1 MTKYLVDLEFCK
13 VSIIC
18 VSVELETYNGKNNT
32 QFSHMPLSNT
42 LNNIV
47 KKFLYRVT
55 VTLGEIEK
63 QSLYKYGI
71 AIGCMSISVHRFF
84 YKVFK
89 SRH

>member
-1 MTKYLVDLEFCK
+1 M
-13 VSIIC
+13 
-18 VSVELETYNGKNNT
+18 SVELETYNGKNNT

-42 LNNIV
+42 LNNNIV
-47 KKFLYRVT
+47 KEFLYRVT

-89 SRH
+89 SRHKVIQSKIFLT